1 MEIAQFRHFI
11 FGGTHLIEDM
21 VISFFLSLILKR
33 KKKSRNVIIGK
44 FVGISQD
51 LGWVFSIYAQIPL
64 A

>member
-11 FGGTHLIEDM
+11 FSGTHLIEDM

-33 KKKSRNVIIGK
+33 KQKSRNVIIGK
-44 FVGISQD
+44 FLGISQD
-51 LGWVFSIYAQIPL
+51 LRWVFCIYALNPQ